1 MSLLKKLNE
10 DLIVAV
16 KAKDDVVTTTL
27 RFLLSAIHNAQIA
40 KGSEL
45 TDEEVV
51 REIAKSAGRR
61 RESIEAFEKAGRT
74 DLVEKET
81 TELAVLAQY
90 LPQPLTEAE
99 IENMVNEAIEAVGA
113 KTVADLGKVVK
124 AVLGSAGFRVE
135 GARVAQVAR
144 AKLSG

>member
-16 KAKDDVVTTTL
+16 KARDGVVTTTL
-27 RFLLSAIHNAQIA
+27 RFLLSSVHNAQIA

-45 TDEEVV
+45 SDEEVA
-51 REIAKSAGRR
+51 REIAKSASRR
-61 RESIEAFEKAGRT
+61 RESIEAFEKAGRL
-74 DLVEKET
+74 DLVDKEKA
-81 TELAVLAQY
+81 ELAVLFRY
-90 LPQPLTEAE
+90 LPQPLTDQE
-99 IENMVNEAIEAVGA
+99 IENMVSEAIEAVGA
-113 KTVADLGKVVK
+113 KTVADLGRVVK
-124 AVLGSAGFRVE
+124 AVLGSVGSRAE